1 MLAEFSIIP
10 IGAGSSI
17 GDRLA
22 EVLRI
27 VDASGIPYKINPMG
41 TVVEGEWDEVIRLIK
56 KCHKTVMKT
65 GERAVT
71 TISIDDRKGKPNRI
85 EEKVKSI
92 ERRIGKS
99 LKKIMGTELSLKCA
113 LYKFFFVLP
122 RFYAASQSFFKELP
136 EESSNRPGPGG
147 IPIFFKSFPLRMV
160 FTFLNSV
167 RYWILPPVFACLC

>member
-17 GDRLA
+17 GDQLA

-27 VDASGIPYKINPMG
+27 VDASGLPYKINPMG

-56 KCHKTVMKT
+56 QCHKTIMKT

-85 EEKVKSI
+85 DQKVKSI

-99 LKKIMGTELSLKCA
+99 LKK
-113 LYKFFFVLP
+113 
-122 RFYAASQSFFKELP
+122 
-136 EESSNRPGPGG
+136 
-147 IPIFFKSFPLRMV
+147 
-160 FTFLNSV
+160 
-167 RYWILPPVFACLC
+167 